1 MATVT
6 AGTIARPN
14 EDRVFVG
21 LAGLCAVI
29 AFGAF
34 AGTYWMQLPAGT
46 FIGSP
51 MLHLHAFLFS
61 AWTIFFLAQAAL
73 IANRRCAHH
82 RAWGLVGIALAT
94 AMLFTGVAVAVGG
107 LHGRIAQGHAEM
119 GRAFMIVPI
128 SAILMFAGFVTAAM
142 VNRRRAD
149 WHKRLMLIA
158 TVSLLNAAFARFFFL
173 AVNGGGPGMRPGM
186 GPPRP
191 AEFALTAGLLA
202 DSIIVLAMLFDWRA
216 RGRPHRAY
224 LWGLGILVAVQVARG
239 PLSRTDGWSATA
251 DFLAR
256 FAG

>member
-14 EDRVFVG
+14 DDRVFVA

-51 MLHLHAFLFS
+51 MVHLHAFLFS
-61 AWTIFFLAQAAL
+61 VWTIFFLTQATL
-73 IANRRCAHH
+73 IANRRYAHH

-94 AMLFTGVAVAVGG
+94 AMLFTGVAVAVGS
-107 LHGRIAQGHAEM
+107 LHGRIAHGHAEG

-128 SAILMFAGFVTAAM
+128 SAILLFAGFVIAAM

-149 WHKRLMLIA
+149 WHKRLMLVA
-158 TVSLLNAAFARFFFL
+158 TVSLLNAAFARVFFL
-173 AVNGGGPGMRPGM
+173 AATGGGPGLRPGL
-186 GPPRP
+186 GAPRP
-191 AEFALTAGLLA
+191 AEFALPAGLVA

-224 LWGLGILVAVQVARG
+224 LWGLGIILAVQLLRG
-239 PLSRTDGWSATA
+239 PISRTDGWSATA

>member
-1 MATVT
+1 MATVSV
-6 AGTIARPN
+6 AIARPN
-14 EDRVFVG
+14 EDRFFVAM
-21 LAGLCAVI
+21 AGLCAAI

-46 FIGSP
+46 FVGSP

-61 AWTIFFLAQAAL
+61 AWTLFFLSQAAL
-73 IANRRCAHH
+73 IANGRYANH

-107 LHGRIAQGHAEM
+107 LHGRIAQGHAEA
-119 GRAFMIVPI
+119 GRAFLIVPI
-128 SAILMFAGFVTAAM
+128 SAIVLFAGFVTAAM

-149 WHKRLMLIA
+149 WHKRFMLVA
-158 TVSLLNAAFARFFFL
+158 TASLLNAAFARFFFL
-173 AVNGGGPGMRPGM
+173 AATGGGPGMRPGM

-191 AEFALTAGLLA
+191 PEFALTAGLLA
-202 DSIIVLAMLFDWRA
+202 DGVILLAILFDWRA
-216 RGRPHRAY
+216 RGRPHPAY
-224 LWGLGILVAVQVARG
+224 LWGLGVVLGVQLLRG
-239 PLSRTDGWSATA
+239 PIGRTDAWSAFA

>member
-1 MATVT
+1 MATIT
-6 AGTIARPN
+6 AAVARPN
-14 EDRVFVG
+14 EDRIFVA
-21 LAGLCAVI
+21 LAGLCAAI

-46 FIGSP
+46 FVGTP

-73 IANRRCAHH
+73 IANRRISYH
-82 RAWGLVGIALAT
+82 RAWGLMGIALAT
-94 AMLFTGVAVAVGG
+94 AMLFTGLAVAVGG
-107 LHGRIAQGHAEM
+107 LHSRIEQGHAEA
-119 GRAFMIVPI
+119 GRAFMIVPV

-149 WHKRLMLIA
+149 WHKRLMLVA
-158 TVSLLNAAFARFFFL
+158 TVSLLNAAFARFIFL

-202 DSIIVLAMLFDWRA
+202 DSIIVLAMLLDWRA

-224 LWGLGILVAVQVARG
+224 LWGLGILLAVQLLRG
-239 PLSRTDGWSATA
+239 PLSRTAAWTATA
-251 DFLAR
+251 DFLTR